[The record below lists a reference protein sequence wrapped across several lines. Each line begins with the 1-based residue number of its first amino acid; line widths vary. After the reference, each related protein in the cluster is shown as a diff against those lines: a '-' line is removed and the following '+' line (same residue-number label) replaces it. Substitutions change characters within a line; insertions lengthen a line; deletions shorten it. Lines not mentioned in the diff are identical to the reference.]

1 MEREGESARD
11 QSQKRK
17 NLNFDTCH
25 ATQQKYQI
33 NPANLVL
40 LEFDYVFPEA
50 FSVIVVWAEGRRGKG
65 NQSH

>member
-1 MEREGESARD
+1 MYSGERERARET
-11 QSQKRK
+11 SRK
-17 NLNFDTCH
+17 SEKISISIH

-50 FSVIVVWAEGRRGKG
+50 FCLIVVWAEGRRGKG
-65 NQSH
+65 KQSH